1 MNTHSNILLL
11 DVPFH
16 QYKVKKLSTNKDI
29 PIRITTNPLIVQ
41 FELLYIKERLGPTK
55 DLL

>member
-1 MNTHSNILLL
+1 ML
-11 DVPFH
+11 DVRFH

-29 PIRITTNPLIVQ
+29 PIRITINPLIVH

>member
-1 MNTHSNILLL
+1 LNTHSNILLL

-16 QYKVKKLSTNKDI
+16 RYKVKKLSTNKDI